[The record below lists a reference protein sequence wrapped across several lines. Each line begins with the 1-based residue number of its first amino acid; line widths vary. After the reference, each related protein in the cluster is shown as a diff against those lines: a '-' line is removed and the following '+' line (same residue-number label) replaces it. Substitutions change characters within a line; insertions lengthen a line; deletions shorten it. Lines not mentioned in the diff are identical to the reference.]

1 MSAKDKIKLIE
12 VVIISGLILLF
23 AMFFTS
29 CEDRGTKAPETK
41 RMELDKNSQYYDQN
55 YKVYTLEECEYI
67 VVGYGNSRWGSHKGN
82 CKNPIHYNL
91 GVCETGIDTLEKH
104 FDCYV
109 EDSKFDKQLGQYS
122 VTTEC
127 GIQFYDKIGHKKD
140 EVLKNFKSPK
150 HK

>member
-1 MSAKDKIKLIE
+1 MKTIAYLSLFILFLTLGFSACDE
-12 VVIISGLILLF
+12 NNGQ
-23 AMFFTS
+23 
-29 CEDRGTKAPETK
+29 KAPLSK
-41 RMELDKNSQYYDQN
+41 RMELDSTSRYSDQN
-55 YKVYTLEECEYI
+55 YTVYTLEGCDYV
-67 VVGYGNSRWGSHKGN
+67 VVGYGKDRWGSHKGN

-91 GVCETGIDTLEKH
+91 GVCETGIDTVEKH